1 MKPAKTIL
9 IEWDRH
15 RTLNERQMEVIV
27 MAMEEY
33 ALQFK
38 DKTEVKN
45 LAQPDVSG
53 NGVHPKN
60 KRAHVQAVCEHEF
73 YLKSEKKGYYCKKC
87 KISIDDLV

>member
-1 MKPAKTIL
+1 MSKLRQKIQMLQLNRTIL
-9 IEWDRH
+9 TKECIDRELSEIMQMVIEV
-15 RTLNERQMEVIV
+15 E
-27 MAMEEY
+27 A
-33 ALQFK
+33 K
-38 DKTEVKN
+38 VKN

-60 KRAHVQAVCEHEF
+60 KRAHVEAVCEHEF